1 MNKARKLLFAVCVLV
16 MANMIV
22 GCEAENSTTEE
33 EIEIQPFNE
42 FTDRQKEIL
51 EMKGWPADVDQLDT
65 DQETEIYMTE
75 LCMQYIEKKYPDD
88 KFEYV
93 EYLGLGSIGERS
105 AYGIHVKSEKY
116 KDIEPITVDVSYSEK
131 KHKDVFWDNY
141 EVTIAMCEL
150 RNDIEKKL
158 EDKKP
163 GVQIKTYMYTKV
175 IRDGKTMETD
185 DNWHE
190 PVVLF
195 TTNVFSGPEDVEQT
209 MREIAENLLK
219 QYDEEMVWF
228 KFVVFDEKN
237 LENVEPSVNYG
248 NDYLS
253 GRPENPEGIYQFRCI
268 VEDGVINVE
277 RWD

>member
-1 MNKARKLLFAVCVLV
+1 MDKARKILLAVCVLV

-22 GCEAENSTTEE
+22 GCEAGNNAKEE
-33 EIEIQPFNE
+33 ENEMNTVHE
-42 FTDRQKEIL
+42 FTERQKEIL
-51 EMKGWPADVDQLDT
+51 KMKGWPEDENQLDS
-65 DQETEIYMTE
+65 DQKAEIFTAE
-75 LCMQYIEKKYPDD
+75 QCLQYIEKKYPDD

-93 EYLGLGSIGERS
+93 EYLGMASDNS
-105 AYGIHVKSEKY
+105 YGIRVKSEQL
-116 KDIEPITVDVSYSEK
+116 KDIEPVVVYACYSEK
-131 KHKDVFWDNY
+131 ENRDYFEDNY
-141 EVTIAMCEL
+141 EVTKAMGKL
-150 RNDIEKKL
+150 RNDIVKML

-163 GVQIKTYMYTKV
+163 GVQIKTYMDARV

-185 DNWHE
+185 DNWHQ

-209 MREIAENLLK
+209 MREMAEKLLK

-228 KFVVFDEKN
+228 EIVVFDEKD
-237 LENVEPSVNYG
+237 LENVEPTVNFG

-253 GRPENPEGIYQFRCI
+253 GRPENPKGIYFYDGI
-268 VEDGVINVE
+268 VEDGIIDIE